1 MAEYTQPMDNL
12 HPWQQDAVKA
22 VFDRTTG
29 PAVQFGS
36 SVGHSV
42 AAAMSHLHAENY
54 RKQLLDRAVSNAF
67 GGVPRAYL
75 VKDKPFKFVP
85 SYGYGMPIIRSPFL
99 YTADIGGSDPVVEPE
114 KPSAFLTADLPERLP
129 PEVLNDDKS
138 TLVILGVVALLILLL
153 GVAV

>member
-1 MAEYTQPMDNL
+1 
-12 HPWQQDAVKA
+12 
-22 VFDRTTG
+22 
-29 PAVQFGS
+29 
-36 SVGHSV
+36 
-42 AAAMSHLHAENY
+42 MSHLHAEKY
-54 RKQLLDRAVSNAF
+54 RRQLLDRAVSNAF

-75 VKDKPFKFVP
+75 VVDPLAYEYLNTRVLNETWDLPEDKDKPWKYVP
-85 SYGYGMPIIRSPFL
+85 NMQWQMPIIRSPFL

-114 KPSAFLTADLPERLP
+114 RPSAFLTADLPERLP